1 VQQISKLVKLRLELR
16 PHPQTSHRQKGK
28 VDDLDKWTRKRGANG
43 SYASARRI
51 RMCDDPHNMHVYSVA
66 QDVTCEHESY
76 AR

>member
-1 VQQISKLVKLRLELR
+1 
-16 PHPQTSHRQKGK
+16 